1 MNAQSVKKNCDFQTN
16 RILEAKNMLANDEF
30 DNQSL
35 KYISEEVGFGSLN
48 TFILVFKESTGI
60 TPGRFRQESK

>member
-48 TFILVFKESTGI
+48 TFIRVFRESTGI